1 MSQSQHVVTPCGPYC
16 RLCGRRLVDEADL
29 VVEELKAKIG
39 QLESEIVVL
48 RGELS
53 GSECDVAFWK
63 ERATAVDKENLK
75 VKETEGKP

>member
-1 MSQSQHVVTPCGPYC
+1 MSDPHRKLSGVVVREYH
-16 RLCGRRLVDEADL
+16 LQ
-29 VVEELKAKIG
+29 VVEKLKAKIG

-63 ERATAVDKENLK
+63 ERATAVDKERVK
-75 VKETEGKP
+75 VKEN